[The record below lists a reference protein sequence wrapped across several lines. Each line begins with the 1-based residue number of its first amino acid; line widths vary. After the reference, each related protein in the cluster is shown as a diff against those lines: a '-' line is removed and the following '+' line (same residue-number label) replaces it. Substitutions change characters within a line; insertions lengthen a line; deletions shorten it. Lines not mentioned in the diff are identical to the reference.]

1 MVVKYVQRVG
11 DMLHLVNDNG
21 TKILA
26 YPTSGDLWT
35 LPEPVTPGPDPD
47 PPTPGV
53 RFSWPFPLSTVS
65 SEYGPRSGRVHQG
78 IDLAPG
84 NNVPIPAAGDGKV
97 HQAFYHGNFGNMCVI
112 VHPAVGNS
120 GLLYTLYAHMIAPA
134 AVSVGQA
141 VTRGQIIG
149 RVGNTGAS
157 FGAHLHWE
165 THVGSLGW
173 SNPGPHINPRVF
185 MQRYA
190 NA

>member
-1 MVVKYVQRVG
+1 MANVKYVQRVG
-11 DMLHLVNDNG
+11 DMMHLVNDDG

-26 YPTSGDLWT
+26 YPSSGEVWT
-35 LPEPVTPGPDPD
+35 LASGSTPGPDPD
-47 PPTPGV
+47 PGGV

-65 SEYGPRSGRVHQG
+65 SEYGPRGDRVHQG

-84 NNVPIPAAGDGKV
+84 NNTPIPAAGAGKV
-97 HQAFYHGNFGNMCVI
+97 HQAYKHQNFGNMCVL

-120 GLLYTLYAHMIAPA
+120 GPLYTLYAHMIAPA
-134 AVSVGQA
+134 AVRTGQA

-149 RVGNTGAS
+149 RVGDTGAS

-165 THVGSLGW
+165 THIGSLGW
-173 SNPGPHINPRVF
+173 NNPGPHINPRVF